1 MTRFATKA
9 VTKLAE
15 AYRNYDRANPDIGF
29 PPSAGYF
36 VDMAAKAL
44 DLRPHEYDA
53 VEAEKIL
60 RNTR

>member
-1 MTRFATKA
+1 MKQFATKA

-15 AYRNYDRANPDIGF
+15 AYRDYDRANPDIGMG
-29 PPSAGYF
+29 PSAGYF

-44 DLRPHEYDA
+44 DLQKHEYDA
-53 VEAEKIL
+53 VEAEKTL